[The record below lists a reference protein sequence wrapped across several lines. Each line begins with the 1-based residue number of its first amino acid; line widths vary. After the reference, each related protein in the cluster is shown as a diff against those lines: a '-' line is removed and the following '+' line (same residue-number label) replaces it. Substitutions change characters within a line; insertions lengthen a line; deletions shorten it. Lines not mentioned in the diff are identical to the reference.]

1 MAINRS
7 EQAMVLELMNSMLPT
22 GYIVGC
28 RWVPDLDG
36 YRYAIAKRHSIEG
49 GSTTELLG
57 EYDDEE
63 TCLCMCKLLISN
75 GE

>member
-1 MAINRS
+1 MAINKL
-7 EQAMVLELMNSMLPT
+7 EQAMMLELMNSMLPT
-22 GYIVGC
+22 GYVVGC
-28 RWVPDLDG
+28 RWVPELIG
-36 YRYAIAKRHSIEG
+36 YRYAIVKNSPDIPGTR
-49 GSTTELLG
+49 ELIG